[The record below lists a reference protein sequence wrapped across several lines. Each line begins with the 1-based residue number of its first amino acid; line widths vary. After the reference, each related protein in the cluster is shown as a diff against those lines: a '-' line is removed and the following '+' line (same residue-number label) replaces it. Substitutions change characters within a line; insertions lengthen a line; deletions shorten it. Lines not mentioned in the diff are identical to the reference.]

1 MRSFVIILAALG
13 LAGCGTAVPDS
24 GAGVG
29 FQDYNAYDA
38 PAPLTPAPV
47 AGFTPGG
54 ALAAIDKAEGKNTD
68 TALTPTN
75 VPLSAQAAS
84 SPYAAP
90 AAQPYGQPQGAVIG
104 GGERARG
111 NAPAGIAETTSEMAN
126 VPGSSANVGTVSD
139 EQDFQAVTKR
149 ETIESDKAR
158 IERNRA
164 QYQVDQPTAL
174 PQRSGSDAPNIVQFA
189 ISTNHPKGTQMYK
202 RGGLRL
208 NSYNAACGKFPSP
221 DLAQEAFLAAGGP
234 DRDRK
239 GLDPDG
245 DGYACAWDPTPFRAA
260 VQN

>member
-1 MRSFVIILAALG
+1 MRSAVMILATLG
-13 LAGCGTAVPDS
+13 LAACGTGVPDS
-24 GAGVG
+24 GSGVG
-29 FQDYNAYDA
+29 FQDYDAYGA
-38 PAPLTPAPV
+38 PAASAAAPAR
-47 AGFTPGG
+47 GFSTDG
-54 ALAAIDKAEGKNTD
+54 ALAAIDQAEGRSTD

-75 VPLSAQAAS
+75 VPLSQQAAS
-84 SPYAAP
+84 SPYA
-90 AAQPYGQPQGAVIG
+90 QPYAQPQGAVIG
-104 GGERARG
+104 GADRPRG
-111 NAPAGIAETTSEMAN
+111 NAPAGIAETTSEMAHI
-126 VPGSSANVGTVSD
+126 PGSAANAGVSD
-139 EQDFQAVTKR
+139 EQDFQAVSKR

-174 PQRSGSDAPNIVQFA
+174 PQRAGSDAPNIVQFA
-189 ISTNHPKGTQMYK
+189 ISANHPKGTQMYK

-245 DGYACAWDPTPFRAA
+245 DGYACSWDPTPFRAA